1 MKAIKSIREF
11 SKNTTRVFP
20 HLIRDKEFPESES
33 VRSGSLPQL
42 LCCPQRSCGLPFY
55 YSSCLFLQRV
65 AGSSGSL
72 LFFN

>member
-11 SKNTTRVFP
+11 FKEYYKSFP

-65 AGSSGSL
+65 AGSSDSP